1 MRLSQVQDFIA
12 VAEHGSIRAGAR
24 ARDVSAPALTKSI
37 RQLEEELHVPL
48 LTRTTRGVVLSRFGE
63 AFLRRA
69 RLIATEARKASD
81 EMAQMLGARNGVVRV
96 GTTRGPAHVVLPAVV
111 KRFRVQHPDVL
122 VCIDSWGYPTHL
134 DELRSGVMDMA
145 VSPVPDEGIE
155 REFTCEPL
163 YNNDSVVMAHR
174 EHPLRNAR
182 SLRELIGSDWI
193 LTGQRMHG
201 PGAAILD
208 AFRERDL
215 PLPRVAVRC
224 DTIGMIEHL
233 MQDRHLLCMLPR
245 QMVAGR
251 LAANG
256 LVPLPIEDKLP
267 SHTVS
272 LIYRADSPMTPV
284 AAQFA
289 TLLRREVHY
298 LSNLPDS
305 PLRRLD

>member
-1 MRLSQVQDFIA
+1 MRLNQLQDFIA

-48 LTRTTRGVVLSRFGE
+48 LTRTTRGVVLSRYGE

-81 EMAQMLGARNGVVRV
+81 EMRQMLGARNGVVRV
-96 GTTRGPAHVVLPAVV
+96 GATGGPAHLLLPAVLT
-111 KRFRVQHPDVL
+111 RFRAQHPDVL
-122 VCIDSWGYPTHL
+122 VCIDSGVYPMHL
-134 DELRSGVMDMA
+134 DDLRAGVMDMA

-163 YNNDSVVMAHR
+163 YNNDSVVVAHR
-174 EHPLRNAR
+174 EHPLRHAR
-182 SLRELIGSDWI
+182 RLHELVGSDWV
-193 LTGQRMHG
+193 LTDQRMQG

-208 AFRERDL
+208 AFREHDL

-224 DTIGMIEHL
+224 DTIGMIQSL
-233 MQDRHLLCMLPR
+233 LQDRHLLCMLPR
-245 QMVAGR
+245 QLVPGQ
-251 LAANG
+251 LAAAG
-256 LVPLPIEDKLP
+256 LVPLPIEDRLP
-267 SHTVS
+267 SHRVS

-289 TLLRREVHY
+289 TQLRREVHY
-298 LSNLPDS
+298 LTHLPDS
-305 PLRRLD
+305 PLRRPA

>member
-48 LTRTTRGVVLSRFGE
+48 LTRTTRG
-63 AFLRRA
+63 
-69 RLIATEARKASD
+69 
-81 EMAQMLGARNGVVRV
+81 
-96 GTTRGPAHVVLPAVV
+96 PAHVLLPAVV